1 MIAGDLS
8 RLLAA
13 LPMAVSAAYLTPGA
27 SVPAPDSHKVLIVGQ
42 GSVGGVRL
50 FESQAK
56 VVGIL
61 AGQLGSTKIEP
72 AAICAGKVPIALAR
86 WGALSLIFVNSR
98 LVDFIYNYGGWS
110 ASRFDS
116 DGTPAPLPKG
126 AALWPS
132 VDTTGG
138 ATVGDTVAQIERK
151 DPAARIPAAGTSGTP
166 AYLIDGNILFL
177 LPSKTGL
184 VSSIRSGDRVSGI
197 EEEGG
202 NC

>member
-1 MIAGDLS
+1 MLAGKLS

-13 LPMAVSAAYLTPGA
+13 LPMAISAAYLTPNP
-27 SVPAPDSHKVLIVGQ
+27 SVPAPDPHKVLIVGQ
-42 GSVGGVRL
+42 QSVGGVRL
-50 FESQAK
+50 FESQAR
-56 VVGIL
+56 VVRIL
-61 AGQLGSTKIEP
+61 SSQLGSTKVEP
-72 AAICAGKVPIALAR
+72 AAICAAKVPIALAR
-86 WGALSLIFVNSR
+86 WGALSLIFASSR
-98 LVDFIYNYGGWS
+98 LVDFIYNYGGWT

-132 VDTTGG
+132 VETTGG
-138 ATVGDTVAQIERK
+138 ATVGDTVAQIEKK
-151 DPAARIPAAGTSGTP
+151 DPAARIPTAGTGGTP

-184 VSSIRSGDRVSGI
+184 VGSIRPGDRVSAI